1 MKNVK
6 LNAMQQN
13 EERKMFYIRNDW
25 TKWEPMNGGFRYKTR
40 FGLDE
45 QKVGVQFKC
54 TSRVKPEI
62 GSMQS
67 LRIYPRT
74 RRVPAWVIRGK
85 RDRRWRKRD
94 KLIESS
100 KMLLKYL
107 LNDKTSS
114 LLAEKIHDT
123 RRIKPIWLVRLHS
136 NIDYCSRSLSCLS
149 LSLCCLEQFTL
160 SLIQDE
166 KVPLKIHDFGCW
178 RLSNWC
184 DSLNPSSE

>member
-149 LSLCCLEQFTL
+149 LSPSAVSSNLLSHSSKMKKCHWKYMTL
-160 SLIQDE
+160 DVGGFQ
-166 KVPLKIHDFGCW
+166 C
-178 RLSNWC
+178 C

>member
-1 MKNVK
+1 MRCNKTKNGRCFTYVMIE
-6 LNAMQQN
+6 LNENQ
-13 EERKMFYIRNDW
+13 W
-25 TKWEPMNGGFRYKTR
+25 TGVFDIKHDSVWMNRR
-40 FGLDE
+40 C
-45 QKVGVQFKC
+45 VQFKC

>member
-1 MKNVK
+1 
-6 LNAMQQN
+6 
-13 EERKMFYIRNDW
+13 MFYIRNDW
-25 TKWEPMNGGFRYKTR
+25 TKWEPMNGVIRYKTR
-40 FGLDE
+40 FGLVE

-67 LRIYPRT
+67 LRIYRRT
-74 RRVPAWVIRGK
+74 RRVPAWVMRE
-85 RDRRWRKRD
+85 RDRRWGKRD

-123 RRIKPIWLVRLHS
+123 RRIKPIWLVRFHS
-136 NIDYCSRSLSCLS
+136 NIDYCSRPLSS
-149 LSLCCLEQFTL
+149 LSLPLLSRAIYSPTHPRWKSATENTWLWMLEAFN
-160 SLIQDE
+160 
-166 KVPLKIHDFGCW
+166 VAIH
-178 RLSNWC
+178 
-184 DSLNPSSE
+184 